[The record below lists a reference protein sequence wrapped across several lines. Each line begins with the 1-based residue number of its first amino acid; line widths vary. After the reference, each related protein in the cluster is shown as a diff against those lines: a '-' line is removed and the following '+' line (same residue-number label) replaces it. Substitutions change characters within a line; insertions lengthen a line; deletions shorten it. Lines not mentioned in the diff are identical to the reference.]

1 MSTPQANNPLHGI
14 TLKMIVTSL
23 VEHYGWKK
31 LGEKIPIACFTKDP
45 TINSSLKLLR
55 QNPWARQKV
64 ESLYL
69 RTISS
74 NAIWRRPRS

>member
-14 TLKMIVTSL
+14 TLKMIITSL
-23 VEHYGWKK
+23 VSHYGWQR
-31 LGEKIPIACFTKDP
+31 LGEKIPIACFTNNP

-55 QNPWARQKV
+55 RNPWARQKV
-64 ESLYL
+64 ETLYL

-74 NAIWRRPRS
+74 NAIWQRPRS